1 MQDVWILNHRVKYL
15 QTYLYILRK
24 YLIVK
29 KLEDLHLN
37 KLSKRHIQI
46 NELDRIQ
53 KLNELFHETLKKLGE
68 LQRIE
73 NYNTLSIEDLIY
85 VLLRSKT
92 PNEDNY
98 ITHLINNIDTSELD
112 NEIRAMI
119 KDIRETVTRLGSIL
133 TYKERNKI
141 TKELYESLKKINNTN
156 RNARLRKK
164 HKERLLKRLIE
175 QNNSLVRK
183 ERFMHTDYD
192 NIQYQGI
199 MELKPLY
206 NYISLDEYYEP
217 ELFESAPERNYE
229 RYRINGDRDKELSL
243 NEYLN
248 TVRTNVNDLITK
260 KKMDERKVQ
269 LAISIIFLNY
279 ITSDTAEKYVPSDN
293 VIMRPIDDV
302 NEITTELYNSLLHR
316 CQQTLE
322 NKVEVSSFVYDYIN
336 FLDIKFNN
344 TDLARGGTYIKE
356 DKWISN
362 KKATINPKNNKGDDN
377 YCFMYAVTVAL
388 NHAEINNHP
397 ERINKIIPYIKNC
410 NWDRINFPSQ
420 RKDWER
426 FEKDNTD
433 TALNI

>member
-217 ELFESAPERNYE
+217 ELFESALERNYE

-248 TVRTNVNDLITK
+248 TVRNNVNDLITK
-260 KKMDERKVQ
+260 KKMNERKVQ
-269 LAISIIFLNY
+269 LSISTIFLDY
-279 ITSDTAEKYVPSDN
+279 ITNDTAEKYVLSDN
-293 VIMRPIDDV
+293 VIIRPTNDV
-302 NEITTELYNSLLHR
+302 N
-316 CQQTLE
+316 
-322 NKVEVSSFVYDYIN
+322 
-336 FLDIKFNN
+336 
-344 TDLARGGTYIKE
+344 
-356 DKWISN
+356 
-362 KKATINPKNNKGDDN
+362 
-377 YCFMYAVTVAL
+377 
-388 NHAEINNHP
+388 
-397 ERINKIIPYIKNC
+397 
-410 NWDRINFPSQ
+410 
-420 RKDWER
+420 
-426 FEKDNTD
+426 
-433 TALNI
+433 